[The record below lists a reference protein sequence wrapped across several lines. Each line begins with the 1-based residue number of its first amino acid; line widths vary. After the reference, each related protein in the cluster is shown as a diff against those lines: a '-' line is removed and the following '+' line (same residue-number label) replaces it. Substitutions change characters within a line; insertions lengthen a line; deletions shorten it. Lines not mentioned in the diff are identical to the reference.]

1 MNRHKTGK
9 EQFLA
14 FRGHRRKMNTEKFDK
29 HAKANLAFYEGFMN
43 FTKYTIIAIVITLAL
58 MAYFLV

>member
-1 MNRHKTGK
+1 MNSQESGALTR
-9 EQFLA
+9 
-14 FRGHRRKMNTEKFDK
+14 MNSDKFDK

-43 FTKYTIIAIVITLAL
+43 FSKYTVVAIVITLIL

>member
-1 MNRHKTGK
+1 
-9 EQFLA
+9 
-14 FRGHRRKMNTEKFDK
+14 
-29 HAKANLAFYEGFMN
+29 MN